1 MGGSQKPK
9 PYKIPI
15 PKFLVRRLKFVR
27 RGSNFSAQSRR
38 WQFFFGNQV
47 AKMRVLGWLDAF
59 RAVKLALQ
67 HSCEKASLRL

>member
-1 MGGSQKPK
+1 MKGADAKITAVPLSMVKVGG
-9 PYKIPI
+9 
-15 PKFLVRRLKFVR
+15 
-27 RGSNFSAQSRR
+27 GN
-38 WQFFFGNQV
+38 FFFESQV